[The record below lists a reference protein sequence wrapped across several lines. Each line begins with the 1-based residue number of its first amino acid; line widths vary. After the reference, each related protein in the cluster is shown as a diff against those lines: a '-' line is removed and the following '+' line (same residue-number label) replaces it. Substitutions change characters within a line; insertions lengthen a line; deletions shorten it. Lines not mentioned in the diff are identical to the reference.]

1 MINPEAKASE
11 EELNYP
17 TKLNSKFGSLNQ
29 AVDSAD
35 AAPTEG
41 EIAVFAELDKQLDVQ
56 LARWREVASSD
67 VPAFNAALRNASIP
81 AITLK

>member
-35 AAPTEG
+35 ARRRKGRSAFSPNLE
-41 EIAVFAELDKQLDVQ
+41 KQLDVQ
-56 LARWREVASSD
+56 LARWREVAGSD
-67 VPAFNAALRNASIP
+67 VPAFNAALRNANIP